1 MGKYETNIEPR
12 LEEIGKWAAEGG
24 TMKEIASN
32 LGVSYSGFRK
42 YAKEHPELMG
52 ILVENRTAADRLAIG
67 SFYKRVTGYEQKET
81 VRERIDGKLV
91 VTREVTRHIA
101 PDVEA
106 GKFWLSNRMPEQW
119 KNRQTTDGNLEI
131 KNKLES
137 FEDEP

>member
-12 LEEIGKWAAEGG
+12 LEEIRNWAAEGG

-52 ILVENRTAADRLAIG
+52 ALVENRPAADRLAIG

-91 VTREVTRHIA
+91 VTREVTRQIA

-131 KNKLES
+131 KKKLES
-137 FEDEP
+137 FENEP